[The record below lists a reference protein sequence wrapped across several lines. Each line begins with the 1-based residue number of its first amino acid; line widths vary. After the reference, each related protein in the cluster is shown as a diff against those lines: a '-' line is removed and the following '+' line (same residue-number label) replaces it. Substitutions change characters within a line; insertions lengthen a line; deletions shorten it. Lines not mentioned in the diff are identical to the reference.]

1 MRKLKLRD
9 STLEAVTCSSPP
21 DRKWQD
27 LQPHLPDSR
36 TQAHVL
42 PPPAVK
48 SETSHGQLNFSPSAW
63 LPGSFLGFCSSAQ
76 LLLVCVSASLY
87 NDLTWIKLS
96 LKKKKKNPTPD
107 CDSGTQNLDSLICL
121 RTGVLH
127 ATQWTISK
135 ANSKTLCIYSYIF
148 YWFRASSLQ
157 NIYHCII
164 IANSYWALTLRQ
176 ITVFIDI
183 LI

>member
-9 STLEAVTCSSPP
+9 STLEAMTCSSPP

-36 TQAHVL
+36 TQAHAL

-63 LPGSFLGFCSSAQ
+63 LPGSFPGFCSSAQ

-96 LKKKKKNPTPD
+96 LKKKKKIPPQIVILEHRIWTVLFVLGLEFYMPHNGQSAKQTPKRFVFIVTF
-107 CDSGTQNLDSLICL
+107 S
-121 RTGVLH
+121 TGSEH
-127 ATQWTISK
+127 P
-135 ANSKTLCIYSYIF
+135 LCKIF
-148 YWFRASSLQ
+148 
-157 NIYHCII
+157 
-164 IANSYWALTLRQ
+164 
-176 ITVFIDI
+176 ITV
-183 LI
+183 

>member
-36 TQAHVL
+36 TPAHAL

-48 SETSHGQLNFSPSAW
+48 SKTSHGQLNFSPSAW

-96 LKKKKKNPTPD
+96 LKKKKNPTPD

-121 RTGVLH
+121 RIVEFYVPYNGQSAKQTPKRFIFIVTFSTGSEH
-127 ATQWTISK
+127 P
-135 ANSKTLCIYSYIF
+135 LCKIF
-148 YWFRASSLQ
+148 
-157 NIYHCII
+157 
-164 IANSYWALTLRQ
+164 
-176 ITVFIDI
+176 ITV
-183 LI
+183 